1 MKKQPEFL
9 LLTIEDVKTKREIK
23 KEITQAVAA
32 VYTDQNKINCF
43 VNLGGV
49 NTIEALEV
57 ALGLYHLYEQIL
69 ETLKKE
75 TSSEFVEKML
85 KEIAQD
91 IEKHEGPKNEKE
103 N

>member
-9 LLTIEDVKTKREIK
+9 LLTIEDVKTKKEIK

-49 NTIEALEV
+49 NAIEAIEV
-57 ALGLYHLYEQIL
+57 AIGCYHLYEEIISS
-69 ETLKKE
+69 LKKE

-85 KEIAQD
+85 KEIAQEK
-91 IEKHEGPKNEKE
+91 EKHEGPKNEQK